1 MKTRLLRSSLLGLL
15 ALVAAQLAGA
25 QSPTQRTVRYTVTDL
40 GTLGGPGT
48 NSSAF
53 DNNNA
58 GWVAGSGNLTSD
70 GPQHAFVW
78 YGRGPLI
85 DTGTLGGPNSEAD
98 GPNLWG
104 QVPILSETAKLD
116 PNGEDFC
123 SFGNHLQCLGAIWRN
138 RKLYALPTLPGGR
151 NAEVLGIND
160 LGQTVGFSE
169 TGVADSTCKSAMPSQ
184 LFRYQA
190 AIWEPSGKVRELRPL
205 HGDTVGF
212 AFGINDEG
220 QAVGSSGLCS
230 DTAIPLLQPNG
241 VHALLWERD
250 GTPRDL
256 GSLGGAAS
264 HVATSINNAG
274 QVVGTSQ
281 FTDGTVHSFF
291 WSRNKGMRDLG
302 TLPGAVLTVAP
313 CCNTLNDRGQ
323 VVGFWFDS
331 DFNPSAFVWQ
341 NNVITDL
348 NDLLSQDSPWQLL
361 FAQAINDAGEIVG
374 QGLINGELHAFL
386 AIPTAGGNAELDGPR
401 PRVNLSPGE
410 RQRLQQ
416 QLRHSRLGAWVGRMK

>member
-1 MKTRLLRSSLLGLL
+1 MKTRLLRTSLLGLL
-15 ALVAAQLAGA
+15 AVAAAQLATA
-25 QSPTQRTVRYTVTDL
+25 QSATPGTVRYTVTDL

-58 GWVAGSGNLTSD
+58 GWVAGSGNLTPD

-104 QVPILSETAKLD
+104 QAPVLSETAKLD

-123 SFGNHLQCLGAIWRN
+123 SLGNHMQCLGAIWKN
-138 RKLYALPTLPGGR
+138 RKLTALPTLSGGG

-160 LGQTVGFSE
+160 LGQIVGFSE

-220 QAVGSSGLCS
+220 QAVGTSGLCS
-230 DTAIPLLQPNG
+230 NTVLPLLQPHG
-241 VHALLWERD
+241 VHALRWERD

-256 GSLGGAAS
+256 GSLAGGVSNIAN
-264 HVATSINNAG
+264 SINNAG
-274 QVVGTSQ
+274 QVAGTSQ

-291 WSRNKGMRDLG
+291 WTRNKGMRDLG
-302 TLPGAVLTVAP
+302 TLPGAMLTVAP

-331 DFNPSAFVWQ
+331 DFNPSAFLCQ

-348 NDLLSQDSPWQLL
+348 NDLIPQNSPWQLL
-361 FAQAINDAGEIVG
+361 FAEAINDAGEIVG

-386 AIPTAGGNAELDGPR
+386 ATPTIGNDAGSEVGR
-401 PRVNLSPGE
+401 PKAILTEVE
-410 RQRLQQ
+410 RQRLRQ
-416 QLRHSRLGAWVGRMK
+416 QLRSSRLGAWLARPK